1 MSLFKSTKRGGGIMT
16 DSEYIEKLEAFF
28 DEMLPQIGKLVSQ
41 DYGRLNDIAMEQS
54 RRKREMTE
62 GDEA

>member
-1 MSLFKSTKRGGGIMT
+1 MRTMT

-41 DYGRLNDIAMEQS
+41 DYGRLNDIALEQG
-54 RRKREMTE
+54 RRKREMKE